1 MGAPVGRSVS
11 GWSCCDPLDLED
23 HLGVQNFSGGDNQK
37 STQYD
42 KPKYRDI
49 PLIIPCFYS

>member
-1 MGAPVGRSVS
+1 MDAPVGRSLS

-42 KPKYRDI
+42 KPKNRVI
-49 PLIIPCFYS
+49 PLIIPCFYY